1 MEYIVLKSL
10 VEIGKW
16 LFVVFN
22 KIDFYMIE
30 DYEVILVW
38 LRERL
43 VGVVSKM
50 DIVVIVVCFNFV
62 KLEIGEVY

>member
-1 MEYIVLKSL
+1 MVLKSL
-10 VEIGKW
+10 AVIGKR

-30 DYEVILVW
+30 DYEVILVC

-43 VGVVSKM
+43 VGVISKM

-62 KLEIGEVY
+62 

>member
-1 MEYIVLKSL
+1 M
-10 VEIGKW
+10 
-16 LFVVFN
+16 VFN

-50 DIVVIVVCFNFV
+50 DIVAIVVCFNFV

>member
-1 MEYIVLKSL
+1 MVLKSL
-10 VEIGKW
+10 AVIGKR

-30 DYEVILVW
+30 DYEVILVC

-43 VGVVSKM
+43 VGVISKM
-50 DIVVIVVCFNFV
+50 DIVAIVVCFNFV
-62 KLEIGEVY
+62 WLEIGEVY

>member
-1 MEYIVLKSL
+1 MVLKSL
-10 VEIGKW
+10 AVIGKW

-30 DYEVILVW
+30 DYEVILVC

-43 VGVVSKM
+43 VGVISKM

-62 KLEIGEVY
+62 WLEIGEVY